1 MVKVSRKGRE
11 CGLGHEVLGVG
22 RLLEVVQFGIRGK
35 DKGEGCFE
43 GLKARK
49 VGSIPRCES
58 SRQMMGQGDGGVTN
72 DNNAIGSASKGSSVG
87 DEVGRDG

>member
-1 MVKVSRKGRE
+1 MVKVSGKVGE

-22 RLLEVVQFGIRGK
+22 KLLEVVQFGIRRK

-49 VGSIPRCES
+49 VGGVPRSES
-58 SRQMMGQGDGGVTN
+58 SRQMMGQGDGGVTH
-72 DNNAIGSASKGSSVG
+72 DDAIGGVSKGSSVG
-87 DEVGRDG
+87 DEVGGDG